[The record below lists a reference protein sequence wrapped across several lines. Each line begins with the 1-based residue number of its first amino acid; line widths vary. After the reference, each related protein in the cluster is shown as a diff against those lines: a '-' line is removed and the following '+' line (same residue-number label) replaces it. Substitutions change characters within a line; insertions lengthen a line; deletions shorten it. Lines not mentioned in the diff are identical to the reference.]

1 MNEYKPPNPADDNPS
16 TTVHKL
22 VQELNQAI
30 SNEICLN
37 ETDQVNPNTNEQ
49 WGTNAIYEEASDGV
63 IKEQAWLMKEF

>member
-37 ETDQVNPNTNEQ
+37 ETDQVNPITNEQ
-49 WGTNAIYEEASDGV
+49 
-63 IKEQAWLMKEF
+63 